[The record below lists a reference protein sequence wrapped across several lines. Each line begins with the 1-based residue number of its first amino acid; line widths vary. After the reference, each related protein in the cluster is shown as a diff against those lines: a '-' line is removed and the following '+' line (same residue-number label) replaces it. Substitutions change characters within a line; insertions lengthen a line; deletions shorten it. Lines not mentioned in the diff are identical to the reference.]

1 MDTAEIKRI
10 DSAKATE
17 IRLEEQRKGRL
28 PLVELHILRSFGPE
42 CLNRGFDNKHKK
54 INVGGYDRYRFSS
67 QCMLHAIAEKQLTHD
82 RNRSR
87 FFKEDVAAAVFDKIG
102 NTVSDEEKTR
112 IRAVVSGVVDEI
124 KDSKAK
130 DNGKAEK
137 ETDPVKK
144 DDLLRTANTITYDNF
159 EVQVLAN
166 CVLEHLQDNADSRK
180 VIKNIKD
187 GFSAKVQEF
196 TPSMEMA
203 LRGRMST
210 ISCMGSYPS
219 AIHAAHAYSVNEAA
233 GDYDDFTSD
242 DTGSKKYKIAYDTE
256 QTGASYMQTQDVSS
270 STYYWYVA
278 VDTSQIFETY
288 LLHRE
293 LPLSQ
298 DQIDRFV
305 KECEEMAVEFAW
317 LAITTVPSA
326 KQTAMAST
334 PDPDAVVMIVKHGSN
349 STLTFDSSFVKPVRS
364 TADEC
369 VAEIAVRRLL
379 KAAELASAGAFS
391 RIPASC
397 RDKYGRH
404 AVSDTYVI
412 SDFDEVYGNPLSL
425 PDGFKRITTEQLGN
439 AIIS

>member
-1 MDTAEIKRI
+1 MSIEEVKRI

-17 IRLEEQRKGRL
+17 IRLEEQRKGHL

-54 INVGGYDRYRFSS
+54 IVVGGYERDRFSS

-87 FFKEDVAAAVFDKIG
+87 FFKEDVVAVVLAKAGDS
-102 NTVSDEEKTR
+102 VSDDETTK
-112 IRAVVSGVVDEI
+112 IRSIVSDVVDEI
-124 KDSKAK
+124 KDSKKNDA
-130 DNGKAEK
+130 GKAEK
-137 ETDPVKK
+137 ETDPAKK
-144 DDLLRTANTITYDNF
+144 DVLLRTANTITYDDI

-166 CVLEHLQDNADSRK
+166 CVLEHLNDDMADK
-180 VIKNIKD
+180 KLVKTIAD

-196 TPSMEMA
+196 TPSLEMA

-256 QTGASYMQTQDVSS
+256 QTGASYMQTQDISA
-270 STYYWYVA
+270 STYYWYVS

-298 DQIDRFV
+298 DQINRFV

-317 LAITTVPSA
+317 LAMTTVPSA
-326 KQTAMAST
+326 KQTTMAAT
-334 PDPDAVVMIVKHGSN
+334 PEPDAVVMVVRRGDN
-349 STLTFDSSFVKPVRS
+349 NTMTFDSSFVRPVRS

-369 VAEIAVRRLL
+369 VAEIAVRRML
-379 KAAELASAGAFS
+379 KAAELESTGAFS
-391 RIPASC
+391 KVPASC

-404 AVSDTYVI
+404 AESDTYVL
-412 SDFDEVYGNPLSL
+412 SDFDEIYHKPLQL
-425 PDGFKRITTEQLGN
+425 PDGFRRITMEQLED

>member
-1 MDTAEIKRI
+1 MGTEEVKRI

-17 IRLEEQRKGRL
+17 IRLEEQRKGHL

-54 INVGGYDRYRFSS
+54 IVVGGYERDRFSS

-87 FFKEDVAAAVFDKIG
+87 FFKEDVAAAVLEKLGIA
-102 NTVSDEEKTR
+102 VSDDETAKA
-112 IRAVVSGVVDEI
+112 RAIVSDVVDEI
-124 KDSKAK
+124 KDGKAN

-144 DDLLRTANTITYDNF
+144 GDLLRTANTITYDNF
-159 EVQVLAN
+159 EVQVLAD
-166 CVLEHLQDNADSRK
+166 CVLEHLQDNADSKKLIK
-180 VIKNIKD
+180 VIKSV
-187 GFSAKVQEF
+187 FAEKVQEF

-242 DTGSKKYKIAYDTE
+242 DTGAKKYKISYDTE
-256 QTGASYMQTQDVSS
+256 QMGASYMQTQDVSS

-298 DQIDRFV
+298 ELINRYV
-305 KECEEMAVEFAW
+305 KDCEEMAVEFAW
-317 LAITTVPSA
+317 LAMTTVPSA
-326 KQTAMAST
+326 KQTTMAST
-334 PDPDAVVMIVKHGSN
+334 PDPDAAVMVVKRGSN
-349 STLTFDSSFVKPVRS
+349 NMLTFDSSFVKPVRS
-364 TADEC
+364 TANEC

-404 AVSDTYVI
+404 AASDTYVI
-412 SDFDEVYGNPLSL
+412 SDFDDVYCKPLLL
-425 PDGFKRITTEQLGN
+425 PDGFKKITTGQLEDV
-439 AIIS
+439 IVS